1 MTLARRNI
9 SGGFTLLEMLF
20 VLVIVGL
27 LVGLTAPR
35 FGAGIDRYEALSRRQ
50 ALEDQIRQLPRRA
63 RLAATALE
71 LPRDLKAENLG
82 DGSPAL
88 TLPDGWS
95 IDFTPPLIIS
105 QLGAC
110 SASAITLTTPDTSEQ
125 AHRYQI
131 TDLTCDLAAAT
142 Q

>member
-1 MTLARRNI
+1 MKLARHNI

-71 LPRDLKAENLG
+71 LPRDLQVENLG

-88 TLPDGWS
+88 TIPDGWS

-110 SASAITLTTPDTSEQ
+110 
-125 AHRYQI
+125 
-131 TDLTCDLAAAT
+131 
-142 Q
+142 